1 MARAAI
7 TALKGDIVAQSD
19 CDGIVNSA
27 NAHLIAGSGVCGAI
41 YKAAGPQLEPY
52 TARLAP
58 LGLGE
63 ALASPAFELGC
74 RYIIHTRG
82 PKYFEDPDPPENL
95 VKCIRNAIAL
105 ADQNGLVRL
114 AVPAISTGVYGYP
127 TKLAVPILVKAA
139 RQMVGRVTSLE
150 EIRFVV
156 VSDELLELFRQSLTE
171 TAIDALGR

>member
-7 TALKGDIVAQSD
+7 TALKGNIVAQMD

-52 TARLAP
+52 TAPLAP
-58 LGLGE
+58 LHLGE

-82 PKYFEDPDPPENL
+82 PKYFEDPDPPANL
-95 VKCIRNAIAL
+95 AKCIRNAIAL
-105 ADQNGLVRL
+105 ADQTGLVRL

-127 TKLAVPILVKAA
+127 VAEAVPIMVKAA
-139 RQMVGRVTSLE
+139 YETAGTVTCLE

-156 VSDELLELFRQSLTE
+156 VSDDLLELFQRALSAL
-171 TAIDALGR
+171 IDVWPAG

>member
-1 MARAAI
+1 MARAAV
-7 TALKGDIVAQSD
+7 TALKGNIVKQSD

-27 NAHLIAGSGVCGAI
+27 NAYLIAGSGVCGAI

-58 LGLGE
+58 LDLGE
-63 ALASPAFELGC
+63 ALASPAFELGY

-82 PKYFEDPDPPENL
+82 PKYFEDPDPPANL
-95 VKCIRNAIAL
+95 AKCIRNAIAL

-127 TKLAVPILVKAA
+127 VAEAVPIMVKAA
-139 RQMVGRVTSLE
+139 YETAGTVTCLE

-156 VSDELLELFRQSLTE
+156 VSDELLDLFRKSLAE
-171 TAIDALGR
+171 AVVDGAER

>member
-7 TALKGDIVAQSD
+7 TALKGNIVAQTD
-19 CDGIVNSA
+19 CDGIANSA

-41 YKAAGPQLEPY
+41 YRAAGPQLEPY

-58 LGLGE
+58 LSLGE

-82 PKYFEDPDPPENL
+82 PKYFEDPNPPANL
-95 VKCIRNAIAL
+95 AKCIRSALAL
-105 ADQNGLVRL
+105 ADRNGLVRL

-127 TKLAVPILVKAA
+127 AAEAVPIMVSAA
-139 RQMVGRVTSLE
+139 HQMAGVVTSLE

-156 VSDELLELFRQSLTE
+156 VSDELLELFLR
-171 TAIDALGR
+171 ALAEEGKVTGG